1 MKIYSLQE
9 ENEKMNAA
17 RGQQPFRS
25 NRGSFE
31 MKQPSSTR
39 PRQGRPVPSN
49 AEKKRP
55 VAESTR
61 KSVPSS
67 PGRQQTQPRHSS
79 SMSTIFKLIWIVF
92 ILFIFVINIL
102 TNS

>member
-9 ENEKMNAA
+9 ENEKINAA
-17 RGQQPFRS
+17 RGQQPLRS

-31 MKQPSSTR
+31 MKQPSSSRT
-39 PRQGRPVPSN
+39 RQGRPVPSN

-67 PGRQQTQPRHSS
+67 PGRQQTRPSS
-79 SMSTIFKLIWIVF
+79 TPSWVSIFKIGWIVF
-92 ILFIFVINIL
+92 ILFIFLVNIL